1 MVRNPNCGERDAVIR
16 LLCELCCP
24 SNFSHGLI
32 GVLKFNVN
40 KVLVPSR
47 ERLNPKLLNPG
58 RPFNQLGQVMKLTPV
73 VRTSSP
79 FKNRCVRTLGGA
91 LCQECLVGFGNH
103 AAPNFTNKA
112 LEVCEHKIVVSI

>member
-47 ERLNPKLLNPG
+47 ERPNPRLLNPG
-58 RPFNQLGQVMKLTPV
+58 QPFNQLGQVMKLQ
-73 VRTSSP
+73 SSGQVLRS
-79 FKNRCVRTLGGA
+79 KKGA
-91 LCQECLVGFGNH
+91 
-103 AAPNFTNKA
+103 
-112 LEVCEHKIVVSI
+112 